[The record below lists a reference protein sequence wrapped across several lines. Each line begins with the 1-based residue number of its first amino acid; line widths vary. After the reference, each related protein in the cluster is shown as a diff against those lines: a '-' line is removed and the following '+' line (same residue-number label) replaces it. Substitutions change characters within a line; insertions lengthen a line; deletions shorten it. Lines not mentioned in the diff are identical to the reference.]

1 MLNEVK
7 SRFLSGKI
15 FVVAVIAFLMLNS
28 SLFILNSGAQWVQMC
43 NGIEN
48 QNVTSMVAS
57 GNNIF
62 VGTDSLNLYGNVYIS
77 TNNGTN
83 WSKTNFPSQPVW
95 SLAVIGTNILA
106 GTAGG
111 GILYSSNN
119 GNTWNVSSLTG
130 KVICSFTVLGN
141 NIFTGAVEF
150 GVYMSTNYGVNWSI
164 VNFLWH
170 TVYALTT
177 HGNNIFAGNSY
188 IGVFKSND
196 NGSNWTQTTL
206 DSATVRSFTVIGNN
220 IFAGT
225 IPNFTVNNSG
235 VFLSTNDGTSWS
247 QTSLTNKSVYSL
259 ASSGNT
265 IFAGTDSSGV
275 YLSNNNGV
283 NWFQR
288 NQGLNT
294 SSTISSF
301 LITNNYIFAGTYGNS
316 VWRRQL
322 SEIIGIQNIS
332 TEIPSK
338 YSLGQNYPNPFNPRT
353 AISLCLPVVSF
364 VSLKVYDVMGREVQ
378 TLVNEKL
385 QQGAF
390 EVTFDGSNLNSGVYF
405 YKLVTDGYSET
416 KRMLLVR

>member
-1 MLNEVK
+1 MKKL
-7 SRFLSGKI
+7 
-15 FVVAVIAFLMLNS
+15 FVVLLMLAAMNV
-28 SLFILNSGAQWVQMC
+28 NAQWVQMS
-43 NGIEN
+43 NGMGN

-62 VGTDSLNLYGNVYIS
+62 AGTDSLNLYGNVYIS

-130 KVICSFTVLGN
+130 RVICTFTVLGN
-141 NIFTGAVEF
+141 NIFAGAVEY
-150 GVYMSTNYGVNWSI
+150 GVYMSTNNGVNWSI

-170 TVYALTT
+170 SVYALTS

-188 IGVFKSND
+188 VGVFKSND

-206 DSATVRSFTVIGNN
+206 DSANVRGFAVIGNN

-225 IPNFTVNNSG
+225 RANGIVNRTG
-235 VFLSTNDGTSWS
+235 VFLTTNDGTSWS

-259 ASSGNT
+259 ASSGNY

-283 NWFQR
+283 NWLQR

-301 LITNNYIFAGTYGNS
+301 LIANNYIFAGTYGNS
-316 VWRRQL
+316 VWRRSL
-322 SEIIGIQNIS
+322 SEIIGVQNIG
-332 TEIPSK
+332 TEVPSAF
-338 YSLGQNYPNPFNPRT
+338 SLGQNYPNPFNP
-353 AISLCLPVVSF
+353 ISNIKYKISKSSDVRITVFDVTGKEVEVLVDEKQLPGEY
-364 VSLKVYDVMGREVQ
+364 L
-378 TLVNEKL
+378 
-385 QQGAF
+385 
-390 EVTFDGSNLNSGVYF
+390 VTFDGSMLTSGVYF
-405 YKLVTDGYSET
+405 YKLVAGDFSET
-416 KRMLLVR
+416 KKMLLIK